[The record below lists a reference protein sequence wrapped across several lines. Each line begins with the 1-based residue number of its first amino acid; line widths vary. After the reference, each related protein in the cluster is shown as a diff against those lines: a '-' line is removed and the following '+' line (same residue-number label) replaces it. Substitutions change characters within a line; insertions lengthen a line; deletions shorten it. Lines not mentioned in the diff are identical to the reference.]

1 MLLIMD
7 NFISVTMNQSIII
20 ANAYKW
26 HLPYYFPK
34 TSTLCP
40 SAQTFIYT
48 NPYIKIIKT
57 PDDVNIN
64 FKRLDRSKMEEQMN
78 KIMTRRISSTIVE
91 LVDKEN
97 IPPPPPLFMLRR
109 TQSRMRIPPFHT
121 W

>member
-1 MLLIMD
+1 
-7 NFISVTMNQSIII
+7 MNQSIII

-26 HLPYYFPK
+26 HVPYYFPK
-34 TSTLCP
+34 RSNLCP

-57 PDDVNIN
+57 PDDVKTNY
-64 FKRLDRSKMEEQMN
+64 KRLDRSKMEEQMN
-78 KIMTRRISSTIVE
+78 KIISSTIVE

-109 TQSRMRIPPFHT
+109 TQSIRRIPPFHT